1 MKAFYGLIL
10 GVSVILWSIS
20 GCKLKPN
27 EVGLPN
33 YNAEILGPIVTGS
46 YTGSDFISDNS
57 QISTVD
63 PQGLVTLAYRGDI
76 PTLGIEDYLLLPNQ
90 SFPIGAVIPPGTTPT
105 LTFTHAFSLNI
116 PNGAQLTELDL
127 RSGYFG
133 LNLISTSSAQINCSF
148 RFINATRPNSQ
159 PVILNI
165 NLPPGGSTRDS
176 VMLTDAIIDL
186 TNGSVGT
193 YNALAVEF
201 TYTSIGGNL
210 NFNNVLAGSSFF
222 LSNFKPGFAKGY
234 LGTYSDSL
242 KGTFSIPIFERFYS
256 GQLQFESPYLS
267 TTLSNSFGVGMAFPN
282 SPTSVFI
289 SGKNNNRD
297 PNDSVMI
304 GAAFRGRTV
313 NPCPSRTS
321 PPAITTIRVDG
332 VQDNFPAFISLFPS
346 QIRYNLG
353 LTVNPNSVGN
363 YNQFISD
370 TSKFGGQFEFGLPLS
385 FQANNLTIS
394 DTLPF
399 KMLGDSSLAKIVD
412 GKLITFVNNGLP
424 VEFYF
429 QAYFLDENQII
440 RDSLFESQRYV
451 NPANISPDGRISTP
465 SRQEFT
471 TVLDIFKADKVKAMR
486 YIRPVF
492 SVRSV
497 PAGGFVKIYND
508 FTLQFKVVGDLRFN
522 LLSETGN

>member
-10 GVSVILWSIS
+10 GVSLIFWSIS

-90 SFPIGAVIPPGTTPT
+90 SFPIGAVIPPGTSPT
-105 LTFTHAFSLNI
+105 LTFTHTFSLNI
-116 PNGAQLTELDL
+116 PNGAQLTELGL

-148 RFINATRPNSQ
+148 RFVNATRPNSQ

-165 NLPPGGSTRDS
+165 NLPPFGSTRDS
-176 VMLTDAIIDL
+176 VMLTDAVIDL

-201 TYTSIGGNL
+201 TYSSIGGNL

-222 LSNFKPGFAKGY
+222 LSNFKPAFAKGY

-267 TTLSNSFGVGMAFPN
+267 TTLSNSFGV
-282 SPTSVFI
+282 
-289 SGKNNNRD
+289 
-297 PNDSVMI
+297 
-304 GAAFRGRTV
+304 
-313 NPCPSRTS
+313 
-321 PPAITTIRVDG
+321 
-332 VQDNFPAFISLFPS
+332 
-346 QIRYNLG
+346 
-353 LTVNPNSVGN
+353 
-363 YNQFISD
+363 
-370 TSKFGGQFEFGLPLS
+370 
-385 FQANNLTIS
+385 
-394 DTLPF
+394 
-399 KMLGDSSLAKIVD
+399 
-412 GKLITFVNNGLP
+412 
-424 VEFYF
+424 
-429 QAYFLDENQII
+429 
-440 RDSLFESQRYV
+440 
-451 NPANISPDGRISTP
+451 
-465 SRQEFT
+465 
-471 TVLDIFKADKVKAMR
+471 
-486 YIRPVF
+486 
-492 SVRSV
+492 
-497 PAGGFVKIYND
+497 
-508 FTLQFKVVGDLRFN
+508 
-522 LLSETGN
+522 